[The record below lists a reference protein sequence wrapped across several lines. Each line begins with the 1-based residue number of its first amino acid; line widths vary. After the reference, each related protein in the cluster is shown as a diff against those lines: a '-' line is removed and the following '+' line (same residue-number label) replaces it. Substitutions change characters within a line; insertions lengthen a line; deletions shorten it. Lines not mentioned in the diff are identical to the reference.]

1 MSLPT
6 KSLDYI
12 YGIQNLVWH
21 LKVSILWSSE
31 MQRLPVFKLLNKQ
44 KDQYVCFGWVLESY
58 IKVFSPSYFWS
69 DLLRTNICLPDFIKE
84 KGSRFV
90 AYFCLYA
97 GFLFYLVLCSCA
109 AICSC
114 GCSMSQPSSCLIP
127 LQFLCT
133 FHATNGAAIFIWSGA
148 HRYCIDKYHCSYEQI
163 VPRRLFLLLTCEL
176 KEL

>member
-6 KSLDYI
+6 KSLYYI

-69 DLLRTNICLPDFIKE
+69 DLLSTNICLPDFIKE

-97 GFLFYLVLCSCA
+97 WTLCFAAVLQSAPAAALWASPARVWSHCSSSAPSMPPMELQFSFDLVLTDTA
-109 AICSC
+109 
-114 GCSMSQPSSCLIP
+114 
-127 LQFLCT
+127 
-133 FHATNGAAIFIWSGA
+133 
-148 HRYCIDKYHCSYEQI
+148 
-163 VPRRLFLLLTCEL
+163 
-176 KEL
+176 